1 MREDVFNYVSVHDSQ
16 HLISISILFRE
27 KRMME

>member
-1 MREDVFNYVSVHDSQ
+1 MREDVFNYVSVHDSRY
-16 HLISISILFRE
+16 LISISILFRE